1 MRNRSLKRH
10 SWCCGRSRHRGALS
24 ASGQPRGL
32 KWRWLLDGRPCGN
45 LPSVW
50 SASGS
55 ALITR
60 CEWLVGPAAAMPGW
74 PLRAGVRSGCV
85 PRGLNKSS
93 SVDPEP
99 SLGVRPNMQTR
110 FAPKVEKTLGHC
122 RKPHMG
128 TGALRARKAGHR
140 RVTPVGSVPSVHSGY
155 ADMVCGAGPRSG
167 GLGVRIVIS
176 PDTSCIVYDTLD
188 VETVTRVEVALRRC
202 GTRRSSAAVGG
213 WRQPVFSSSGESTQ
227 SR

>member
-1 MRNRSLKRH
+1 
-10 SWCCGRSRHRGALS
+10 
-24 ASGQPRGL
+24 
-32 KWRWLLDGRPCGN
+32 
-45 LPSVW
+45 
-50 SASGS
+50 
-55 ALITR
+55 
-60 CEWLVGPAAAMPGW
+60 MPGW

-99 SLGVRPNMQTR
+99 SLGVRPNVQTG

-128 TGALRARKAGHR
+128 TGALRARKAAHR

-188 VETVTRVEVALRRC
+188 VE
-202 GTRRSSAAVGG
+202 
-213 WRQPVFSSSGESTQ
+213 
-227 SR
+227 